1 MLLTAAS
8 SSNARL
14 ENKLNVLIAEIRAGK
29 RERSVASAEAV
40 DFAAQKDRIVWGE
53 FRRELEDVGI
63 SPDVIAEKSHYIVP
77 WFQKAL
83 ASGRLEEDASG
94 YEFHSDTGSDHDI
107 DSLKSEE
114 RDEDTKSRNQKSGLR
129 SESED
134 QTGVF
139 DKYSISEEN
148 NIAIPSEDVKDDPTF
163 ERGSQ
168 GTLPKTCRK
177 AEEEEEHKLPGAEPY
192 EPLFECNTGTFLDRG
207 YPEIAKNGNEGV
219 LMNKRCQPNLKTG
232 RKTTL
237 DDDYFT
243 IEKIDKEDDREI
255 RDKGTTEASSK
266 TGPYKYFR
274 PTLVAQVILGD
285 DGSNRTPRKVRFQDP
300 SNHELR
306 SRSEIDRKMSRLQLS
321 ALFEKVRGNERRLI
335 EATLIGDAGTLRKLL
350 EKGADVQTL
359 RKRKDSDRNETLLH
373 LAARGCHKPV
383 VRVLLEKGADID
395 ATDKSGYTALHHAAT
410 HQHQAIVRHL
420 LDEGADTEIRNGAGE
435 AALHIST
442 KNGDK
447 AIVQLLLEKGANV
460 DSRIKYTHVTSLHLA
475 VAMGETSSW
484 QTLEKQEDFIRILV
498 QHGADVDAQDHSG
511 KSPWS
516 TARETGQERIV
527 QLLLAARCA

>member
-63 SPDVIAEKSHYIVP
+63 SPDVIAEKSHYIVA
-77 WFQKAL
+77 WFQEAL

-94 YEFHSDTGSDHDI
+94 HDFDSDTGSDHDI
-107 DSLKSEE
+107 DGLESEE
-114 RDEDTKSRNQKSGLR
+114 RDETTKSRNQKSSLR
-129 SESED
+129 SQSESQTGLHDKSNESEE
-134 QTGVF
+134 
-139 DKYSISEEN
+139 IN
-148 NIAIPSEDVKDDPTF
+148 RAILSEDVKDAHAF

-168 GTLPKTCRK
+168 GTLPKTCRN
-177 AEEEEEHKLPGAEPY
+177 AEEEGKDELPGAEPH
-192 EPLFECNTGTFLDRG
+192 ESLFECNTETFLDEVTK
-207 YPEIAKNGNEGV
+207 PFNECV
-219 LMNKRCQPNLKTG
+219 LMNKRDQVNPKTEG
-232 RKTTL
+232 KTTL
-237 DDDYFT
+237 DAEFFK
-243 IEKIDKEDDREI
+243 IEKIDKEGDWEI
-255 RDKGTTEASSK
+255 KDKRTTEASSK

-285 DGSNRTPRKVRFQDP
+285 SSSKRPPRKVRFQDP
-300 SNHELR
+300 SNHELCP
-306 SRSEIDRKMSRLQLS
+306 RSEIDRKISRSQFS
-321 ALFEKVRGNERRLI
+321 ALFDKVRGNERRLI

-350 EKGADVQTL
+350 EKGADVQTR

-373 LAARGCHKPV
+373 LAAMGCHRPV
-383 VRVLLEKGADID
+383 IQLLLEKGADID
-395 ATDKSGYTALHHAAT
+395 AIDKSGYTALHHGVT

-420 LDEGADTEIRNGAGE
+420 LDEGADTEIRTGVGE
-435 AALHIST
+435 ASLHIST
-442 KNGDK
+442 KSGDK
-447 AIVQLLLEKGANV
+447 AIAQLLLERGANV
-460 DSRIKYTHVTSLHLA
+460 DSRIKYTHETSLHLA

-484 QTLEKQEDFIRILV
+484 ETLERQEDFIRILV
-498 QHGADVDAQDHSG
+498 QYGADVDAQDHSG

-516 TARETGQERIV
+516 TARGTGQERIV